1 MKFESFF
8 ALKKEVVD
16 IFKQFLNKI
25 SKIFLPLVDL
35 VFSLDSYIS
44 IDISA
49 FNSTV
54 LDFNFADSVA

>member
-49 FNSTV
+49 CNSTV
-54 LDFNFADSVA
+54 LDFNFADSVV